1 MSYLKKLMV
10 DTKSAWI
17 PYPGIRNWE
26 IEVANLSRPEL
37 LRLRKNCMYT
47 KMDRKTRTPVEALDE
62 EKFVSEFTKA
72 TVKNWK
78 GLKVKDLE
86 ALLLVDIGKEDPD
99 KEIPYSKE
107 DAEALVSNSAEF
119 DNWLND
125 AVFDLDNFRT
135 NGEGGTVAPT
145 GTLAK
150 QHGSESNAGSVS

>member
-37 LRLRKNCMYT
+37 VKLRKSCMYS
-47 KMDRKTRTPVEALDE
+47 KMDRKTRTPIETLDE
-62 EKFVSEFTKA
+62 EKFIGKFTQA
-72 TVKNWK
+72 TVKNWR

-86 ALLLVDIGKEDPD
+86 GLLLVDIEGEDPD
-99 KEIPYSKE
+99 KEIPYSQE

-119 DNWLND
+119 DQWLND

-135 NGEGGTVAPT
+135 VGEGGTVEAPGAVAAQP
-145 GTLAK
+145 GT
-150 QHGSESNAGSVS
+150 QDNA